1 METTTFGALLKCY
14 RMAAG
19 LTQEALAERASL
31 STRAVSDLER
41 GLSRAPRYDTLDL
54 LTRAMNLEAEPR
66 AALFSAA
73 RPALPR
79 EDAKAT
85 PLQVLPF
92 PPTALL
98 GREQEIAQALG
109 LVRERG
115 VRLLTVTGP
124 SGVGKTRLALEIA
137 HDLRAGFA
145 DGLAWI
151 DLTVLRD
158 PSLVPQ
164 TVAQALGLREQAD
177 RPFSEQVRAFL
188 QDKQCLLLLDNFEQ
202 VLSAADFVADL
213 LVSCPRL
220 QVLVTSRAPLHLRA
234 EQQLV
239 LTPLTQAAAVTLF
252 RERAHRLQPHLDATD
267 PSVAAI
273 CDQVDRL
280 PLAIELAAAHVRVL
294 SLPVLLERLSDRL
307 RFLHGGARDLPERQR
322 TMHEAIAWSYHLL
335 PPTQQRWF
343 RALSI
348 FMGGYTLAAAES
360 ICWGEEPIT
369 SDECLSTIA
378 ALVDA
383 SLVQMETTG
392 DGLPRYSMLEVIR
405 EYAGEQL
412 RAAGEEEDLKLRHAE
427 YYAALAE
434 EAERMGS
441 GQGSR
446 EAHLEW
452 ESVNGRAAL
461 HWVYERGEG
470 TLGLRLATW
479 FGSFWIRR
487 GQMSE
492 GNLWLE
498 RMLAL
503 DEASATQVA
512 SPAVRS
518 RALYYASNLT
528 MHLGRRDR
536 ALALAEEALALAERT
551 GDQSNISNALALLG
565 SIALAGGAEDE
576 ATTYFTESYVA
587 TKRAKD
593 AGDTHQISLALLNLG
608 ELARKRGDVARA
620 TEFLEEA
627 LADVRAIDMTWG
639 IANILTLLG
648 HLARQQQDYQ
658 HAKVRYRES
667 LALYHRLGNAT
678 YIAWCLEGIAAVAC
692 AEGRYE
698 RATRLCAAAAAL
710 RVAAQT
716 PLPPTEQ
723 EDVDK
728 VVMTARAGLDELTFT
743 EEWRIGSTLALDDAI
758 SYALMGLPT

>member
-1 METTTFGALLKCY
+1 MGPTTFGALLKRY

-66 AALFSAA
+66 AALFAAA
-73 RPALPR
+73 RPAFPR
-79 EDAKAT
+79 EEAKAA

-109 LVRERG
+109 LLRERG

-124 SGVGKTRLALEIA
+124 GGVGKTRLALELA

-252 RERAHRLQPHLDATD
+252 RERAQRLQPNLDATE

-273 CDQVDRL
+273 CEQVDRL

-307 RFLHGGARDLPERQR
+307 RFLRGGARDLPERQR
-322 TMHEAIAWSYHLL
+322 TMQEAIAWSYHLL

-348 FMGGYTLAAAES
+348 FMGGYQLSAAES

-369 SDECLSTIA
+369 SDEGLSTIA

-383 SLVQMETTG
+383 SLVQVETTG

-405 EYAGEQL
+405 EYAVEQL
-412 RAAGEEEDLKLRHAE
+412 RAAREEEDSKLRHAE

-452 ESVNGRAAL
+452 ESANGRAAL
-461 HWVYERGEG
+461 HWAYERGEV

-503 DEASATQVA
+503 DEARGAQAA

-518 RALYYASNLT
+518 RALYYASSLT

-565 SIALAGGAEDE
+565 SFALAGGAEDE

-587 TKRAKD
+587 AKRAKD

-648 HLARQQQDYQ
+648 HLARQQQDYEL
-658 HAKVRYRES
+658 AKVRYRES

-743 EEWRIGSTLALDDAI
+743 EEWKIGSTLAQDDAI
-758 SYALMGLPT
+758 SSALMGLPT